1 MHEKHLYEYAV
12 LRVVP
17 KVERE
22 EFINIGLLL
31 FCKRQ
36 KYLRIEYHIFSDKI
50 KSICKEY
57 DVEQL
62 TQNVESFV
70 KIGKADTYDYGFWD
84 SDLQRN
90 SRIIA
95 LDTEDQV
102 TRSFNDIKSTMKADN
117 LRRMSIQNGLFEN
130 GIFARRVTLS
140 EASSSDFTM
149 RMVDEQ

>member
-50 KSICKEY
+50 KSICSEF
-57 DVEQL
+57 DQEQL
-62 TQNVESFV
+62 KENLDSFV
-70 KIGKADTYDYGFWD
+70 KIGSGKKEGGP
-84 SDLQRN
+84 
-90 SRIIA
+90 IA
-95 LDTEDQV
+95 T
-102 TRSFNDIKSTMKADN
+102 FDIAERFRWLTAVKSS
-117 LRRMSIQNGLFEN
+117 SIQTSRPHSGFSEDLDGTFEKLF
-130 GIFARRVTLS
+130 S
-140 EASSSDFTM
+140 EL
-149 RMVDEQ
+149 VL